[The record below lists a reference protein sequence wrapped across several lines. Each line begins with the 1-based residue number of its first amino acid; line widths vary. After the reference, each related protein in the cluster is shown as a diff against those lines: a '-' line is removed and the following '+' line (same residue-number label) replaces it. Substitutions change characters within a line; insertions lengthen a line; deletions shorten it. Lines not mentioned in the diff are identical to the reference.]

1 VVAEEQK
8 RSLHQE
14 PLDPNEILVA
24 EFNYIASTAFQAN
37 EDRARVSNY
46 YLMTAGAAVAAILGA
61 KIEGLMPTAIHW
73 GFAAV
78 FGALAIIGLL
88 TVLQLARLR
97 SAWMA
102 SARAMNEIKGY
113 YVERCPD
120 AQLEQAFTWTNESL
134 PSPSKR
140 GSVAFLLALS
150 VMLVDG
156 GAVMASV
163 AFLGLGVN
171 QARPVLWLLLG
182 LLVSLVFIGIQLK
195 LYLDWVSK

>member
-1 VVAEEQK
+1 MAVGQQEH
-8 RSLHQE
+8 SLGQE

-46 YLMTAGAAVAAILGA
+46 YLMTAGAAVAAILGI
-61 KIEGLMPTAIHW
+61 KLEGAMPTVVYW

-88 TVLQLARLR
+88 TMLQLARLR

-102 SARAMNEIKGY
+102 SAKAMNEIKDY
-113 YVERCPD
+113 YMERCPH
-120 AQLEQAFTWTNESL
+120 AQLEEAFTWTNKSL

-150 VMLVDG
+150 VVLVDA
-156 GAVMASV
+156 GAAMASV
-163 AFLGLGVN
+163 AFLGAGVN
-171 QARPVLWLLLG
+171 QARLVLWLLLG
-182 LLVSLVFIGIQLK
+182 LFVGLVFIGIQFK
-195 LYLDWVSK
+195 LYLDWVSE

>member
-1 VVAEEQK
+1 MKKWSIPV
-8 RSLHQE
+8 L
-14 PLDPNEILVA
+14 I
-24 EFNYIASTAFQAN
+24 
-37 EDRARVSNY
+37 
-46 YLMTAGAAVAAILGA
+46 
-61 KIEGLMPTAIHW
+61 
-73 GFAAV
+73 
-78 FGALAIIGLL
+78 AIIGLL

-102 SARAMNEIKGY
+102 SARAMKTIKEY
-113 YVERCPD
+113 YRKRCPD
-120 AQLEQAFTWTNESL
+120 AQLEQAFTWTNKNL

-163 AFLGLGVN
+163 VFLGVGVK
-171 QARPVLWLLLG
+171 QTRLVLWLLLG
-182 LLVSLVFIGIQLK
+182 LFVGLVFIGIQLK

>member
-1 VVAEEQK
+1 MVVEEQK
-8 RSLHQE
+8 RSLGQK

-46 YLMTAGAAVAAILGA
+46 YLMTAGAAVAAILGV
-61 KIEGLMPTAIHW
+61 KLEGAMPTAIYW
-73 GFAAV
+73 GFVAL

-102 SARAMNEIKGY
+102 SAKAMNTIKDY
-113 YVERCPD
+113 YRKHCPD
-120 AQLEQAFTWTNESL
+120 AQLEEAFTWTNKSL
-134 PSPSKR
+134 PAPSKR

-150 VMLVDG
+150 VVLVDA

-163 AFLGLGVN
+163 AFLGIGVN
-171 QARPVLWLLLG
+171 QAWLVLWLLLG
-182 LLVSLVFIGIQLK
+182 LFVGLVFGIGQLR
-195 LYLDWVSK
+195 LYFDWVSK

>member
-1 VVAEEQK
+1 MLTEERDYLPDQ
-8 RSLHQE
+8 R
-14 PLDPNEILVA
+14 PLDVNEILIA

-46 YLMTAGAAVAAILGA
+46 YLMAAGAAVAAILGT
-61 KIEGLMPTAIHW
+61 KIEGAMPTAIYW
-73 GFAAV
+73 GFAVV

-102 SARAMNEIKGY
+102 STRAMNEIKDY
-113 YVERCPD
+113 YMEHCPD
-120 AQLEQAFTWTNESL
+120 AQLEEAFTWTNKSL

-150 VMLVDG
+150 VVLVDA
-156 GAVMASV
+156 GAAMSSV
-163 AFLGLGVN
+163 AFLGVGVN
-171 QARPVLWLLLG
+171 QALLILWLLLG
-182 LLVSLVFIGIQLK
+182 LLVGLVFIGIQLK
-195 LYLDWVSK
+195 LYFDWVAK

>member
-1 VVAEEQK
+1 MIAEK
-8 RSLHQE
+8 HSLDQE
-14 PLDPNEILVA
+14 SLDPNEILVA
-24 EFNYIASTAFQAN
+24 EFNYIAATAFQAN

-61 KIEGLMPTAIHW
+61 KIEGGMQPVGYW
-73 GFAAV
+73 GFAVV
-78 FGALAIIGLL
+78 FGALAFIGLL

-102 SARAMNEIKGY
+102 SARAMNRIKDY
-113 YVERCPD
+113 YMEHCPD
-120 AQLEQAFTWTNESL
+120 AQLEEAFTWTNQNL

-150 VMLVDG
+150 VVLVDG

-163 AFLGLGVN
+163 AFLGMGVN
-171 QARPVLWLLLG
+171 RALLQLWLLLG
-182 LLVSLVFIGIQLK
+182 LLVGLVFIGIQLK
-195 LYLDWVSK
+195 LYFDWVAE

>member
-1 VVAEEQK
+1 MAVGQQEH
-8 RSLHQE
+8 SLGQE

-46 YLMTAGAAVAAILGA
+46 YLMTAGAAVAAILGIKLEEA
-61 KIEGLMPTAIHW
+61 MPTVVYW

-102 SARAMNEIKGY
+102 SAKAMNEIKDY
-113 YVERCPD
+113 YMERCPD
-120 AQLEQAFTWTNESL
+120 AQLEEAFTWTSESL

-150 VMLVDG
+150 VVLVDA
-156 GAVMASV
+156 GAAMASV
-163 AFLGLGVN
+163 AFLGAGVN
-171 QARPVLWLLLG
+171 QARLVLWLLLG
-182 LLVSLVFIGIQLK
+182 LFVGLVFIGIQFK

>member
-1 VVAEEQK
+1 MVAEK
-8 RSLHQE
+8 HSLGQE

-24 EFNYIASTAFQAN
+24 EFNYIAATAFQAN

-61 KIEGLMPTAIHW
+61 KIEGGMQPVGYW
-73 GFAAV
+73 GFAVV
-78 FGALAIIGLL
+78 FGALAFIGLL

-102 SARAMNEIKGY
+102 SARAMNRIKDY
-113 YVERCPD
+113 YMEHCPD
-120 AQLEQAFTWTNESL
+120 AQLKEAFTWTNQNL

-150 VMLVDG
+150 VALVDG

-163 AFLGLGVN
+163 AFLGAGVN
-171 QARPVLWLLLG
+171 QAWLVLWLLLG
-182 LLVSLVFIGIQLK
+182 LVVGLVFIGIQLK
-195 LYLDWVSK
+195 LYFDWVAE